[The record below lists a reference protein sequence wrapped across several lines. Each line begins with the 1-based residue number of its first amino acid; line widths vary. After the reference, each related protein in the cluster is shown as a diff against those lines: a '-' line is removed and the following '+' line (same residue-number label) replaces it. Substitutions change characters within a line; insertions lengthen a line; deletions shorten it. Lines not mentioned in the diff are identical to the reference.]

1 MTGILPRH
9 VDCRSLLVLEIFC
22 SLPVRPQRPESPQ
35 IAMPSEFLHFPPAYT
50 LVGLYRLLTDPSIRS
65 PVLAKVKHASIRGAV
80 VALLYAGLSWNA
92 LDWVIRSFLLGNK
105 STYSLFGLGKL
116 LLRKAKDVVP
126 EDSTAGMTRV
136 GFGRFSMNI
145 DLVLCEFY
153 SDANGGR
160 SLRSMCYTSR

>member
-1 MTGILPRH
+1 MTGILPRR
-9 VDCRSLLVLEIFC
+9 VDCRTLLVLEIFC
-22 SLPVRPQRPESPQ
+22 SLPVRPQQPESPQ

-145 DLVLCEFY
+145 DLVFCEY
-153 SDANGGR
+153 CSAAVPQDHP
-160 SLRSMCYTSR
+160 LY